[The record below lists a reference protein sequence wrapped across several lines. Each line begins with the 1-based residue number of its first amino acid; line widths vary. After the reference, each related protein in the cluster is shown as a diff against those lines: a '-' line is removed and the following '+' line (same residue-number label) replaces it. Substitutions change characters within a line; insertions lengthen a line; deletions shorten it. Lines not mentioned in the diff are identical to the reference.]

1 MMLIQYSI
9 NRLTNRTHILL
20 STFEELL
27 ECWCAAGAFRL
38 LGSDVVCFPSAV
50 PKESVCKR
58 VCDGVCVHY
67 CIWGWDMLASFSSPR
82 PPPSNRFF
90 PFLNATV

>member
-58 VCDGVCVHY
+58 V
-67 CIWGWDMLASFSSPR
+67 
-82 PPPSNRFF
+82 
-90 PFLNATV
+90 